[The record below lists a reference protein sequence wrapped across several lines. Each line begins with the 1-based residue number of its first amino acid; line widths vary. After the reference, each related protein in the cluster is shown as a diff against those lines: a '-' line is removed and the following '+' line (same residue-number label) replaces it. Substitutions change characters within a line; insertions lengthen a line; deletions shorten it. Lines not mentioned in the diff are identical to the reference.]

1 MSDAQVEPAPATP
14 IAPPS
19 GYSGE
24 PPAPPAPYEAPVE
37 SDPMVDPFEYGQ
49 QQFPRAYVEQLRNE
63 AAQRRVA
70 ARQAEEALAPYQAG
84 FAGLSDED
92 IQTVLQFTRTLSVD
106 PDAAAEWMVS
116 TGQMIQDQRA
126 QAQAAISGA
135 FIDDQSEL
143 VGQQRYDANDPNR
156 PWTVADQQ
164 RWEAE
169 QQYRAQTS
177 QLIGHWNREADRLG
191 YNPNATPNDPGGPGQ
206 WLQFQQLVKM
216 AEFTGG
222 NLEAAHNILVQQTQG
237 AVNQQLQSRV
247 ETVRG
252 MTRQAPPAAAAN
264 GDHEVSDSERWQRI
278 NAAVRDRIGGE
289 PIQ

>member
-1 MSDAQVEPAPATP
+1 MSDIAPVDPVAP
-14 IAPPS
+14 VSPPS
-19 GYSGE
+19 GWSGPE
-24 PPAPPAPYEAPVE
+24 PEAPEPEPEVE
-37 SDPMVDPFEYGQ
+37 ASEALVDPFDYGQ
-49 QQFPRAYVEQLRNE
+49 QQFDRRYVEKLRVE
-63 AAQRRVA
+63 AANRRVA

-84 FAGLSDED
+84 FAGLSEED
-92 IQTVLQFTRTLSVD
+92 IATVLQFTRTLAVD
-106 PDAAAEWMVS
+106 PDSAAEWMVS
-116 TGQMIQDQRA
+116 TGQMIRDQRA
-126 QAQAAISGA
+126 QAQAAISGQ
-135 FIDDQSEL
+135 FIDDDSEL
-143 VGQQRYDANDPNR
+143 NPQQYDPNDPRR

-177 QLIGHWNREADRLG
+177 ELIGHWNREANRLG
-191 YNPNATPNDPGGPGQ
+191 YNPQASPNDPGGPTQ

-216 AEFTGG
+216 AEYTGG

-237 AVNQQLQSRV
+237 AVNQQLAQRV

-252 MTRQAPPAAAAN
+252 MTRSAPPAAVEN

-289 PIQ
+289 PIN